1 MKFKSIER
9 TLDDNETFVG
19 EEDNKVRRAHTS
31 QVAHIQNDLA
41 HDITLV
47 DPVKE
52 VVRGEIGRYV
62 FEQMRDEKERVG
74 DGQSEHVEFGRRER
88 VVDLH
93 ARSIAVAE
101 THAGVFVLLA
111 RVRCW
116 LRLEQVD
123 GEHVCHET
131 DDYYY

>member
-9 TLDDNETFVG
+9 ALDDNETFVG

-31 QVAHIQNDLA
+31 QIAHIQNDLT

-52 VVRGEIGRYV
+52 VVRGEIGRDI

-74 DGQSEHVEFGRRER
+74 NGQREHVEFGRRER

-111 RVRCW
+111 RVRCR

-123 GEHVCHET
+123 GEHVCHQT
-131 DDYYY
+131 DHYYY